1 MLTISGL
8 VYRVGGRH
16 GRALFNEANAQI
28 PEGSKLGLVGR
39 NGAGKSTLLDLIRG
53 RLLPDQGDVF
63 LPRGCRIGFLAQEAP
78 GGAAGALDTVLDADR
93 ERSRLL
99 AELDGALDANG
110 PSPLRIAEIEERLD
124 EIGAR
129 AAPARAARILAGLGF
144 DAAMQALPLSEL
156 SGGWRMRVALAAV
169 LFAEPDL
176 LLLDEPTNHL
186 DLEAALW
193 LERYLRRYRHSFVLV
208 SHDRQLLNAA
218 TTATLHLD
226 NGKLTLYSG
235 GFDQFLRARR
245 EAATRQAALARR
257 QQQERDRLQRFV
269 DRFRATASKA
279 RQAQSR
285 VKALARLEPVTLI
298 TDAAPPMLR
307 LPQPPELSPPII
319 SLDKVSTG
327 YAPGHPVL
335 SRLDLRL
342 DPDDRIALL
351 GANGNGKTTFARLL
365 AGRLLPLSGRM
376 VRSPKLTCGFFAQH
390 QIEEMQ
396 PEASA
401 FDHLARLMPDSPPE
415 AVRAR
420 LGGFGFGQD
429 KAFVPVRELS
439 GGERARLNLALVTH
453 DAPAMLI
460 LDEPTNHLDMETREA
475 LVAALAEYSG
485 AVVLVSH
492 DWHLV
497 ELVADRLWLVEDGTV
512 RPFEDDLEG
521 YRRRLLDRDD
531 ALAERAAGAPVGGA
545 PGVPPGGR
553 DPRRAARRGGA
564 ERRLQLEPLRR
575 TARRAEA
582 AAARLA
588 AEQQTL
594 DKNLAAPGAFG
605 GQGAALAQA
614 LKRRAELARL
624 IAEAEAEWLA
634 AETAIEEIREGE
646 AGR

>member
-8 VYRVGGRH
+8 TYRVGGRH

-53 RLLPDQGDVF
+53 RLLPDRGDIF
-63 LPRGCRIGFLAQEAP
+63 LPRGHRIGFLAQEAP
-78 GGAAGALDTVLDADR
+78 GGSASALDTVLAADR

-99 AELDGALDANG
+99 AELDGDPA
-110 PSPLRIAEIEERLD
+110 PLRIAEIEDRLD
-124 EIGAR
+124 MIGAR
-129 AAPARAARILAGLGF
+129 AAPARAARILAGLGL
-144 DAAMQALPLSEL
+144 DAAMQARPLSEL

-176 LLLDEPTNHL
+176 MLLDEPTNHL

-193 LERYLRRYRHSFVLV
+193 LENYLRRYRYSFVLV

-218 TTATLHLD
+218 TTTTLHLD
-226 NGKLTLYSG
+226 SGKLTLYSG

-245 EAATRQAALARR
+245 EAATRQAALARHQLR
-257 QQQERDRLQRFV
+257 QRAHMQEFV
-269 DRFRATASKA
+269 DRFRYKASKA

-285 VKALARLEPVTLI
+285 IKALARLEPVALI
-298 TDAAPPMLR
+298 AAAAPPTLR
-307 LPQPPELSPPII
+307 LPQPPELNPPII
-319 SLDKVSTG
+319 SLDRVSTG
-327 YAPGHPVL
+327 YAADRPVL
-335 SRLDLRL
+335 SHLDLRL

-365 AGRLLPLSGRM
+365 AGRLAPLSGRM
-376 VRSPKLTCGFFAQH
+376 VRSPKLTSGFFAQH
-390 QIEEMQ
+390 QIEELQ
-396 PEASA
+396 PDASA
-401 FDHLARLMPDSPPE
+401 FDHLARVMPDSPPE
-415 AVRAR
+415 AVRTR

-429 KAFVPVRELS
+429 KAFVPIGELS
-439 GGERARLNLALVTH
+439 GGERARLNFALVTH

-512 RPFEDDLEG
+512 RPFEDDLEA
-521 YRRRLLDRDD
+521 YRRRLTERD
-531 ALAERAAGAPVGGA
+531 EAANDSADGASA
-545 PGVPPGGR
+545 GR
-553 DPRRAARRGGA
+553 DPRRAARRGEA
-564 ERRLQLEPLRR
+564 ERRLLLQPLRQ
-575 TARRAEA
+575 TARQAEA

-588 AEQQTL
+588 AEQRSL
-594 DKNLAAPGAFG
+594 DQKLAAPGAFG
-605 GQGAALAQA
+605 GEGAALTAA

-624 IAEAEAEWLA
+624 IAEAEADWLA
-634 AETAIEEIREGE
+634 AETAIEQFE

>member
-8 VYRVGGRH
+8 TYRVGGRH
-16 GRALFNEANAQI
+16 GRALFDEANAQI

-53 RLLPDQGDVF
+53 RLMPDRGDIF
-63 LPRGCRIGFLAQEAP
+63 LPRGHRIGFLAQEAP
-78 GGAAGALDTVLDADR
+78 GGTASGLDTVLATDR

-99 AELDGALDANG
+99 AELDRDPA
-110 PSPLRIAEIEERLD
+110 PLRIAEIEERLD
-124 EIGAR
+124 MIAAR
-129 AAPARAARILAGLGF
+129 AAPARAARILAGLGL
-144 DAAMQALPLSEL
+144 DAAMQARPLSEL

-176 LLLDEPTNHL
+176 MLLDEPTNHL

-193 LERYLRRYRHSFVLV
+193 LEDYLRRYRYSFVLV

-218 TTATLHLD
+218 TTTTLHLD

-245 EAATRQAALARR
+245 EAATRQTALAQR
-257 QQQERDRLQRFV
+257 QLRQRTHMQEFV
-269 DRFRATASKA
+269 DRFRYKASKA

-285 VKALARLEPVTLI
+285 MKALALLEPVALMA
-298 TDAAPPMLR
+298 DAAPPPLR
-307 LPQPPELSPPII
+307 LPQPPELTPPII
-319 SLDKVSTG
+319 SLNKVSTG
-327 YAPGHPVL
+327 YAPGRPVL
-335 SRLDLRL
+335 ARLDLRL

-365 AGRLLPLSGRM
+365 AGRLAPLSGQM
-376 VRSPKLTCGFFAQH
+376 VRSPRLSCGFFAQH

-401 FDHLARLMPDSPPE
+401 FDHLAELMPDSPPE
-415 AVRAR
+415 AVRNR

-439 GGERARLNLALVTH
+439 GGERARLNFALVTH
-453 DAPAMLI
+453 DAPSLLI

-512 RPFEDDLEG
+512 KPFEDDLEA
-521 YRRRLLDRDD
+521 YRRRLPARDE
-531 ALAERAAGAPVGGA
+531 ASAEQAD
-545 PGVPPGGR
+545 GVPGGR

-564 ERRLQLEPLRR
+564 ERRLLLRPLRQ
-575 TARRAEA
+575 TARQAEA
-582 AAARLA
+582 AAV
-588 AEQQTL
+588 
-594 DKNLAAPGAFG
+594 
-605 GQGAALAQA
+605 
-614 LKRRAELARL
+614 
-624 IAEAEAEWLA
+624 
-634 AETAIEEIREGE
+634 
-646 AGR
+646 